1 MPKVRAWSIVKLS
14 MPQVKLSKF
23 RILPYSE
30 IVIRGVI
37 WVPSINP
44 HAGRLS
50 EKNDNLAVQYEDVYA
65 QTNQEGIECTITKEN
80 LRAYSLNSI
89 LCPYACVAAA
99 LV

>member
-1 MPKVRAWSIVKLS
+1 MPKVRAWSIYILS

-23 RILPYSE
+23 RILPHSE

>member
-1 MPKVRAWSIVKLS
+1 MPH
-14 MPQVKLSKF
+14 
-23 RILPYSE
+23 SE

-37 WVPSINP
+37 WVPSISP
-44 HAGRLS
+44 HAGRMT